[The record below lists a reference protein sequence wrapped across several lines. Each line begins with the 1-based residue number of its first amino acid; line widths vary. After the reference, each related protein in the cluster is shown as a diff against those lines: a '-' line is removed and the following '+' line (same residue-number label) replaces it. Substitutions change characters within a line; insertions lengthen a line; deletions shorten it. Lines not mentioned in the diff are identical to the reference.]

1 MGSVIVVGSFPPVIG
16 ISTSMMLCGFA
27 WGVSGIL
34 IVAPAATL
42 GACLAFVLLRL
53 FFRKK
58 VKGWTQKIKKWEALE
73 SVIEARGLPLIIL
86 IRWCPLPWVYSNA
99 FFSSM
104 ETVSLWQFLIAT
116 VCFWPKFL
124 LHVFLGS
131 RIALFSDGQQRGEM
145 DTLTKVL
152 NIFSI
157 IVSSLVGMGTGWFVW
172 RLTNQRIRELE
183 ALRGDIDE
191 EEALSGSTDLGEA
204 EAPLLRGFSA
214 GIMAIEEEDDRRR
227 SYSPL

>member
-1 MGSVIVVGSFPPVIG
+1 MGSLIVVGSFPPVIG

-27 WGVSGIL
+27 WGVQGIF

-58 VKGWTQKIKKWEALE
+58 VKNWTQNVKKWEALE

-86 IRWCPLPWVYSNA
+86 IRWAPLPWVYSNS
-99 FFSSM
+99 FFSSI
-104 ETVSLWQFLIAT
+104 EAVSLWQFLVAT

-124 LHVFLGS
+124 LHVFIGS

-145 DTLTKVL
+145 DALTKAL
-152 NIFSI
+152 NILSI
-157 IVSSLVGMGTGWFVW
+157 IVSSLVGMGTGWYVW
-172 RLTNQRIRELE
+172 RLTNRRIKELE

-191 EEALSGSTDLGEA
+191 EEGLSNLGEAEA
-204 EAPLLRGFSA
+204 EAPLLRGFSV
-214 GIMAIEEEDDRRR
+214 GIMAIEEEEDRRR